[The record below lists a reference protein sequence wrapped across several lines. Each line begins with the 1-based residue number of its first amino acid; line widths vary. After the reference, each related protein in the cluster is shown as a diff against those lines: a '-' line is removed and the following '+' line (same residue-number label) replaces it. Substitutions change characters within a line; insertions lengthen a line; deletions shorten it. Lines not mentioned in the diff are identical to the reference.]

1 MNDLLG
7 AWQYVLQ
14 NWGTWSGALVRQL
27 EYLLALPIAMAI
39 CIPLGILATRS
50 RAVSFAALNLFGA
63 ARAIPS
69 IAILFLAIP
78 VLPLLGL
85 GLSGF
90 GFLPVLIALVILAC
104 PPILVNTAAGYQ
116 GVDAAVIEAARGMGM
131 GGWQVLRNIETPLAL
146 PIVMAGV
153 RTATLEVIA
162 SATLAT
168 FIGGGGFGDIITQ
181 GLANS
186 TINVLLAGA
195 LPVAL
200 LALGAEA
207 LFSGLQRVISP
218 PI

>member
-14 NWGTWSGALVRQL
+14 NWGTWSAAVVRQL
-27 EYLLALPIAMAI
+27 EYLLALPIAMVI
-39 CIPLGILATRS
+39 CIPLGILAARS

-78 VLPLLGL
+78 VLPLL

-116 GVDAAVIEAARGMGM
+116 GVDAAVVEAARGMGM
-131 GGWQVLRNIETPLAL
+131 GAWQVLRGIETPLAL

-153 RTATLEVIA
+153 RTATLEIIA

-168 FIGGGGFGDIITQ
+168 FIAGGGLGDIITQ
-181 GLANS
+181 GFGNS
-186 TINVLLAGA
+186 NVNVLLAGA

-207 LFSGLQRVISP
+207 IFGRLQRVISP
-218 PI
+218 PV

>member
-1 MNDLLG
+1 MNNLLG

-14 NWGTWSGALVRQL
+14 NWGEWSAALVRQL
-27 EYLLALPIAMAI
+27 EYLLALPIAMVI
-39 CIPLGILATRS
+39 CIPLGVLAARS
-50 RAVSFAALNLFGA
+50 RTVSFAALNLFGA

-85 GLSGF
+85 SGF
-90 GFLPVLIALVILAC
+90 GPLPVLIALVILAC

-116 GVDAAVIEAARGMGM
+116 GVDAAVVEAARGMGM
-131 GGWQVLRNIETPLAL
+131 GAWQALRRIETPLAL

-168 FIGGGGFGDIITQ
+168 FIAGGGFGDIITQ

-186 TINVLLAGA
+186 NVNVLLAGA

-207 LFSGLQRVISP
+207 IFGQLQRVISP
-218 PI
+218 PV

>member
-1 MNDLLG
+1 MTDLLG

-14 NWGTWSGALVRQL
+14 NWGDWSGALVRQL
-27 EYLLALPIAMAI
+27 EYLLALPIAMII
-39 CIPLGILATRS
+39 CIPLGILAARS

-78 VLPLLGL
+78 VLPAL

-90 GFLPVLIALVILAC
+90 GYLPVLLALIVLAC
-104 PPILVNTAAGYQ
+104 PPVLVNTAAGFQ
-116 GVDAAVIEAARGMGM
+116 GVDAAVVEAARGMGM
-131 GGWQVLRNIETPLAL
+131 SAWQILRRIEAPLAL
-146 PIVMAGV
+146 PVVLAGI
-153 RTATLEVIA
+153 RTAALEVIA

-168 FIGGGGFGDIITQ
+168 FIAGGGFGDIITQ

-186 TINVLLAGA
+186 NITVLLAGA

-207 LFSGLQRVISP
+207 AFSGLQRVISP
-218 PI
+218 SV

>member
-27 EYLLALPIAMAI
+27 EYLLALPIAMVI
-39 CIPLGILATRS
+39 CIPLGILAARS
-50 RAVSFAALNLFGA
+50 RAVSFVALNIFGA

-85 GLSGF
+85 SGF
-90 GFLPVLIALVILAC
+90 GPLPVLIALVILAC

-131 GGWQVLRNIETPLAL
+131 GGWQVLRKIETPLAL

>member
-27 EYLLALPIAMAI
+27 EYLLALPIAMVI
-39 CIPLGILATRS
+39 CIPLGILAARS
-50 RAVSFAALNLFGA
+50 RAVSFVALNIFGA

-85 GLSGF
+85 SGF
-90 GFLPVLIALVILAC
+90 GPLPVLIALVILAC

-131 GGWQVLRNIETPLAL
+131 GGWQVLRKIETPLAL

-168 FIGGGGFGDIITQ
+168 FIGGGAFGDIITQ

-186 TINVLLAGA
+186 NINVLLAGA

>member
-14 NWGTWSGALVRQL
+14 NWGTWSVALVRQL
-27 EYLLALPIAMAI
+27 EYLLALPIAMVI
-39 CIPLGILATRS
+39 CIPLGILAARS
-50 RAVSFAALNLFGA
+50 RAISFAALNIFGA

-85 GLSGF
+85 SGF
-90 GFLPVLIALVILAC
+90 GPLPVLIALVILAC

-116 GVDAAVIEAARGMGM
+116 GVDAAVVEAARGMGM
-131 GGWQVLRNIETPLAL
+131 GGWQVLRKIETPLAL

>member
-27 EYLLALPIAMAI
+27 EYLLALPIAMVI
-39 CIPLGILATRS
+39 CIPLGILAARS
-50 RAVSFAALNLFGA
+50 RAVSFVALNIFGA

-78 VLPLLGL
+78 VLPPL

-116 GVDAAVIEAARGMGM
+116 GVDAAVVEAARGMGM
-131 GGWQVLRNIETPLAL
+131 DGWQVLRKIETPLAL

-168 FIGGGGFGDIITQ
+168 FIGGGAFGDIITQ

-186 TINVLLAGA
+186 NINVLLAGA